1 MKTLTRKISRTAI
14 TMALVILAF
23 IAIFRAWVYYTESP
37 WTRDARF
44 SADVVAIA
52 PDVAGLI
59 TAVNVHDNQLVKKD
73 QVLFTIDQ
81 PRYQKALEEAE
92 ADVAY
97 YQALAAEKRREA
109 GRRNQLGVQAMSREE
124 IDQSNNVLQTVL
136 HQLAKAQATRDLA
149 KLDLERTVIRAPSDG
164 WVTNLNVY
172 AGEFITRG
180 STAVALVK
188 QNSFYVL
195 AYMEETKLEGVRP
208 GYRAEITPLGSNR
221 VFKGTVDSVAAGV
234 TNSSSSNDA
243 KGMATVDSNLE
254 WVRLAQRVPVRIH
267 LDEQQGNL
275 WPAGTTAT
283 VVITGEKDRDAS
295 QDSFF
300 RKIAHRLREF
310 GYHRDVYR
318 LFRGADHY
326 YFDDPHPAADADGV
340 LYLGGFLHLDLV
352 SGESGELLRL
362 GTGGLYRAD
371 YCHHYPKRTAARP
384 AVCG

>member
-97 YQALAAEKRREA
+97 YQALASEKRREA

-149 KLDLERTVIRAPSDG
+149 RLDLERTVIRAPADG
-164 WVTNLNVY
+164 WITNLNVY

-208 GYRAEITPLGSNR
+208 GFRAEITPLGSNR
-221 VFKGTVDSVAAGV
+221 VLKGTVDSVAAGV
-234 TNSSSSNDA
+234 TNSSSSNDT

-267 LDEQQGNL
+267 LDEQQGNR

-295 QDSFF
+295 QDSIF

-310 GYHRDVYR
+310 G
-318 LFRGADHY
+318 
-326 YFDDPHPAADADGV
+326 
-340 LYLGGFLHLDLV
+340 
-352 SGESGELLRL
+352 
-362 GTGGLYRAD
+362 
-371 YCHHYPKRTAARP
+371 
-384 AVCG
+384 

>member
-1 MKTLTRKISRTAI
+1 MKTLTRNISRTAI
-14 TMALVILAF
+14 TLVLVILAF

-59 TAVNVHDNQLVKKD
+59 TDVSVHDNQLVKKD
-73 QVLFTIDQ
+73 QVLFTIDR
-81 PRYQKALEEAE
+81 PRYQKAVEEAE

-97 YQALAAEKRREA
+97 YQALANEKRREA

-124 IDQSNNVLQTVL
+124 IDQANNVLQTVL
-136 HQLAKAQATRDLA
+136 HQLAKAQATLDLA
-149 KLDLERTVIRAPSDG
+149 KLDLERTIIRAPAAG

-172 AGEFITRG
+172 TGEFITRG

-195 AYMEETKLEGVRP
+195 AYMEETKLEGVRA

-221 VFKGTVDSVAAGV
+221 VLKGTVDSVAAGV
-234 TNSSSSNDA
+234 TNASSSVDN
-243 KGMATVDSNLE
+243 KGMATIDSNLE

-267 LDEQQGNL
+267 LDQQQGNL

-295 QDSFF
+295 QDNIF
-300 RKIAHRLREF
+300 RKLAHRLREF
-310 GYHRDVYR
+310 G
-318 LFRGADHY
+318 
-326 YFDDPHPAADADGV
+326 
-340 LYLGGFLHLDLV
+340 
-352 SGESGELLRL
+352 
-362 GTGGLYRAD
+362 
-371 YCHHYPKRTAARP
+371 
-384 AVCG
+384 

>member
-1 MKTLTRKISRTAI
+1 MKTLTRNIARTAI
-14 TMALVILAF
+14 TLLLVMLAF

-59 TAVNVHDNQLVKKD
+59 TEVNVHDNQLVQKG
-73 QVLFTIDQ
+73 QVLFTIDR
-81 PRYQKALEEAE
+81 PRYQKAVEEAE

-97 YQALAAEKRREA
+97 YNALANEKRREA

-149 KLDLERTVIRAPSDG
+149 KLDLERTVIRAPSAG

-172 AGEFITRG
+172 TGEFITRG
-180 STAVALVK
+180 STAVALVR
-188 QNSFYVL
+188 QGSFYVL
-195 AYMEETKLEGVRP
+195 AYMEETKLEGVRA
-208 GYRAEITPLGSNR
+208 GYRAEITPLGSNS
-221 VFKGTVDSVAAGV
+221 VIKGTVDSVAAGV
-234 TNSSSSNDA
+234 TNASSSVDA
-243 KGMATVDSNLE
+243 KGMATIDSNLE

-267 LDEQQGNL
+267 LDAQQGNL

-283 VVITGEKDRDAS
+283 VVITGAKDRDAS

-300 RKIAHRLREF
+300 RKMAHRLRE
-310 GYHRDVYR
+310 
-318 LFRGADHY
+318 
-326 YFDDPHPAADADGV
+326 
-340 LYLGGFLHLDLV
+340 LG
-352 SGESGELLRL
+352 
-362 GTGGLYRAD
+362 
-371 YCHHYPKRTAARP
+371 
-384 AVCG
+384 

>member
-136 HQLAKAQATRDLA
+136 HQLAKAEATRDLA

-195 AYMEETKLEGVRP
+195 AYMEETSWKAYVPAIGQKSRRWAATASLKVPSTASPQGSPTPAVRVMQKGWQRWIP
-208 GYRAEITPLGSNR
+208 TSSGCVWPSACRSVSTWMNSRAICGL
-221 VFKGTVDSVAAGV
+221 
-234 TNSSSSNDA
+234 
-243 KGMATVDSNLE
+243 
-254 WVRLAQRVPVRIH
+254 RVPRRR
-267 LDEQQGNL
+267 
-275 WPAGTTAT
+275 W
-283 VVITGEKDRDAS
+283 
-295 QDSFF
+295 
-300 RKIAHRLREF
+300 
-310 GYHRDVYR
+310 
-318 LFRGADHY
+318 
-326 YFDDPHPAADADGV
+326 
-340 LYLGGFLHLDLV
+340 
-352 SGESGELLRL
+352 
-362 GTGGLYRAD
+362 
-371 YCHHYPKRTAARP
+371 
-384 AVCG
+384 

>member
-1 MKTLTRKISRTAI
+1 MKTLTRNISRTAI
-14 TMALVILAF
+14 TVILVILAF

-52 PDVAGLI
+52 PDVSGLI
-59 TAVNVHDNQLVKKD
+59 TGVQVKDNQLVTKN
-73 QVLFTIDQ
+73 QVLFVIDQ
-81 PRYQKALEEAE
+81 PRYQKALAEAE
-92 ADVAY
+92 ADVSY
-97 YQALAAEKRREA
+97 YQALAEEKSREA
-109 GRRNQLGVQAMSREE
+109 GRRNKLGINAMSREE

-149 KLDLERTVIRAPSDG
+149 RLDLERTVIRAPADG
-164 WVTNLNVY
+164 WITNLNVY

-188 QNSFYVL
+188 QHSFYVM
-195 AYMEETKLEGVRP
+195 AYLEETKLERVRP

-221 VFKGTVDSVAAGV
+221 VLKGTVDSMAAGV
-234 TNSSSSNDA
+234 TNASSSVDS

-267 LDEQQGNL
+267 LDDEPGNL

-295 QDSFF
+295 QMTFF
-300 RKIAHRLREF
+300 QKLALRLREF
-310 GYHRDVYR
+310 G
-318 LFRGADHY
+318 
-326 YFDDPHPAADADGV
+326 
-340 LYLGGFLHLDLV
+340 
-352 SGESGELLRL
+352 
-362 GTGGLYRAD
+362 
-371 YCHHYPKRTAARP
+371 
-384 AVCG
+384 

>member
-1 MKTLTRKISRTAI
+1 VKTLTRNISRTAI
-14 TMALVILAF
+14 TVALVVLAF
-23 IAIFRAWVYYTESP
+23 IAIFRAWVFYTESP

-59 TAVNVHDNQLVKKD
+59 TAVNVRDNELVKKD

-81 PRYQKALEEAE
+81 PRYKKALEEAE

-97 YQALAAEKRREA
+97 YRALATEKRREA

-136 HQLAKAQATRDLA
+136 HQQAKAEATRDLA

-172 AGEFITRG
+172 TGEFITRG

-188 QNSFYVL
+188 QHSFYIL

-221 VFKGTVDSVAAGV
+221 VLKGTVDSVAAGV
-234 TNSSSSNDA
+234 TNSSATRDT

-254 WVRLAQRVPVRIH
+254 WVRLAQRVPVRIR
-267 LDEQQGNL
+267 LDDEQGNL

-283 VVITGEKDRDAS
+283 VVITGEKDRNGNN
-295 QDSFF
+295 DSLF
-300 RKIAHRLREF
+300 RKIAHRLREI
-310 GYHRDVYR
+310 G
-318 LFRGADHY
+318 
-326 YFDDPHPAADADGV
+326 
-340 LYLGGFLHLDLV
+340 
-352 SGESGELLRL
+352 
-362 GTGGLYRAD
+362 
-371 YCHHYPKRTAARP
+371 
-384 AVCG
+384 